1 MVLFGPENAILAHSC
16 VVSFHG
22 FIYSQIFIL
31 PFRSLYGVKVKR
43 YPASLVLAAFL
54 VVVASSSSFVAGS
67 AYGHGLGVD
76 QSLPVTI
83 GNRQVAVEASL
94 EPTSIDQISN
104 RSPTLLV
111 RAFDPGSNATI
122 SGVVDYRIAVE
133 LQGETL
139 LDQRFRSSDGIVLAN
154 LVPDESI
161 DGWEIAG
168 RESAAP
174 DEQVPVSQS
183 TPVQLRSRML
193 TDGGLYHIAVTIESS
208 STGIQVGQD
217 KRFDLYVSI
226 ARSFNFETEGGQ
238 EMSVITYYDEVTDFS
253 YENATISFKMPFTWD
268 QAYIDQVPVLHMEV
282 RFPKSIEELQTNS
295 YTGTLNGQNLGAE
308 SIQIDDYTSE
318 QDRIVHFVIANTRL
332 SRVAE
337 SVGDN
342 SSAAAAAAVFTLKP
356 AEKPKFPL
364 DLVTS
369 PGENYILQLSWG
381 PDVIETGAPVTFV
394 MNIQDPTT
402 GDLIRHSSFD
412 FVLTQAG
419 QEIYKQRLTSDLGTY
434 SHQYA
439 FTQPGT
445 VTLSASNINGESESA
460 RIDLVV
466 LQGTGELPVQQQPQQ
481 QPPPNQQPS
490 GCLIATAAF
499 GSELTPQVQYLRDFR
514 DNYIMSTAS
523 GSAFMNAFNSV
534 YYSFSPQVAD
544 YEREQPWLQA
554 TVKAGLYP
562 LFGILMASE
571 SVYSAVGGEAGAV
584 LAGAI
589 ASSLI
594 GAVYLAPAAA
604 AAAAVASRRRVD
616 SKILLIIVG
625 AAAAILTIALV
636 FMPALLPISTSAFVI
651 AAAGSSAIMAA
662 KAVRRAA
669 CRLKQLRKL

>member
-1 MVLFGPENAILAHSC
+1 MVLFGPENAILVYSC

-31 PFRSLYGVKVKR
+31 RLSSLYGVKVKR

-76 QSLPVTI
+76 QSLPVAI

-104 RSPTLLV
+104 RSPILLV

-139 LDQRFRSSDGIVLAN
+139 LEQRFRSSDGIVLAN

-168 RESAAP
+168 HASAAP
-174 DEQVPVSQS
+174 DEQQIPVSQS
-183 TPVQLRSRML
+183 TPVQLRSRIL

-226 ARSFNFETEGGQ
+226 ARPFNFETEGGQ
-238 EMSVITYYDEVTDFS
+238 KMSVITYYDEVTDFS
-253 YENATISFKMPFTWD
+253 YENTTISFKMPFTWD

-342 SSAAAAAAVFTLKP
+342 SAAAAAAVFTLKP

-412 FVLTQAG
+412 FVLTQGG
-419 QEIYKQRLTSDLGTY
+419 QEIHRQRLTSDLGTY

-439 FTQPGT
+439 FTRPGT
-445 VTLSASNINGESESA
+445 VTLSASNINGANESA
-460 RIDLVV
+460 KIDLAV
-466 LQGTGELPVQQQPQQ
+466 LQGTGELPVQQP

-571 SVYSAVGGEAGAV
+571 SAYSAVGGEAGAA

-594 GAVYLAPAAA
+594 GAVYLAPAG
-604 AAAAVASRRRVD
+604 AAAVASRRRVD

-625 AAAAILTIALV
+625 AAVAILTIALV

-651 AAAGSSAIMAA
+651 AAAGSSAIMVA
-662 KAVRRAA
+662 KAVRHAA

>member
-1 MVLFGPENAILAHSC
+1 
-16 VVSFHG
+16 
-22 FIYSQIFIL
+22 
-31 PFRSLYGVKVKR
+31 VKVKR

-54 VVVASSSSFVAGS
+54 VVASSSSSFVAGS

-122 SGVVDYRIAVE
+122 SGGMDYRIAVE

-168 RESAAP
+168 RESAAAP
-174 DEQVPVSQS
+174 DEQAPVSQS

-253 YENATISFKMPFTWD
+253 YENTTISFETPFTWD
-268 QAYIDQVPVLHMEV
+268 QAYVDQVPVLHMEV

-318 QDRIVHFVIANTRL
+318 QDRIVHFVIANARL

-342 SSAAAAAAVFTLKP
+342 SAAAAAVFTLKP

-369 PGENYILQLSWG
+369 PSEKYTLQLSWG

-419 QEIYKQRLTSDLGTY
+419 QEIYRQRLTSDLGTY

-445 VTLSASNINGESESA
+445 VTLSASNINGENESA
-460 RIDLVV
+460 KIDLAV
-466 LQGTGELPVQQQPQQ
+466 LQGTGELPVQQQ

-554 TVKAGLYP
+554 IVKAGLYP

-571 SVYSAVGGEAGAV
+571 SAYSAVGGEAGAA

-594 GAVYLAPAAA
+594 GAVYLAPAG
-604 AAAAVASRRRVD
+604 AAVASRRGVD

-651 AAAGSSAIMAA
+651 AAAGSSAIMVA
-662 KAVRRAA
+662 KAMRRAA

>member
-1 MVLFGPENAILAHSC
+1 MVLFGPENAILVYSC
-16 VVSFHG
+16 MVSFHG

-76 QSLPVTI
+76 QSLPVAI

-104 RSPTLLV
+104 RGPTLLV

-168 RESAAP
+168 HESAAP
-174 DEQVPVSQS
+174 DEQIPVSQS

-238 EMSVITYYDEVTDFS
+238 EMSVITYYDEVTDFN

-268 QAYIDQVPVLHMEV
+268 QVYIDQVPVLHMEV

-342 SSAAAAAAVFTLKP
+342 NSAAAAAAVFTLKP

-412 FVLTQAG
+412 FVLTQGG
-419 QEIYKQRLTSDLGTY
+419 QEIHRQRLTSDFGTY

-439 FTQPGT
+439 FTRPGT
-445 VTLSASNINGESESA
+445 VTLSASNINGANETA
-460 RIDLVV
+460 KIDLAV
-466 LQGTGELPVQQQPQQ
+466 LQGTGELPVQQPQQ

-499 GSELTPQVQYLRDFR
+499 GSELTPQVQYLRNFR

-544 YEREQPWLQA
+544 YERKQPWLQA

-571 SVYSAVGGEAGAV
+571 SVYSAVGGEAGAA

-625 AAAAILTIALV
+625 AAVAILTIALV

-662 KAVRRAA
+662 KAVRHAA